1 MMRETW
7 RERARPIIA
16 EVIERV
22 GREDENALRVALRD
36 AYPFG
41 PRKYYPYKA
50 WLAEVKSQLR
60 GQSAGQIVQSP
71 SLPGQ
76 LPLFE

>member
-16 EVIERV
+16 EVI
-22 GREDENALRVALRD
+22 GRDDEKALRAALLD

-50 WLAEVKSQLR
+50 WLAEINSQLNPH
-60 GQSAGQIVQSP
+60 QQTHQQHP

-76 LPLFE
+76 LPLFG